1 MVEGFFISFN
11 GAEIRRAIL
20 IIASHAKGGITEWL
34 NMDSDEFVLWLDAL
48 KDLQRDGRK

>member
-11 GAEIRRAIL
+11 GTEIRRAVL

-34 NMDSDEFVLWLDAL
+34 DMDSDEFVLWIDEL
-48 KDLQRDGRK
+48 KELTKNGGK

>member
-11 GAEIRRAIL
+11 GSEIRRAIL
-20 IIASHAKGGITEWL
+20 IIASYSKGGISEWL
-34 NMDSDEFVLWLDAL
+34 EMNSDEFVLWLDAL